1 MADDWRVTIDFD
13 DEGDGTQLA
22 EWLAAVDLEGEER
35 STLGDRVIVSRD
47 GPRVYLYSDSEE
59 PAREVLRTVS
69 ARIEHEGHSA
79 VTALERWHPV
89 EQAWK
94 DGSIPLPDTAEEIAE
109 EHERLQEREAAESA
123 KTGAAQWEVR
133 IELGTPRG
141 HRGPGRTPRIGG
153 NPGRPPAHLPARRGG
168 ERGRR
173 PGSCR
178 AASRRGRATA
188 RRSRSSRAAGWSG
201 RSLPGTRSR
210 SSAASAASSGLAEG
224 WPPASGSGRL
234 VRLSYDLIGGR
245 SMEME
250 PHPTSG
256 GLRLPG

>member
-47 GPRVYLYSDSEE
+47 GPRVYLYADSEE

-89 EQAWK
+89 EQVWK
-94 DGSIPLPDTAEEIAE
+94 DGSVPLPDTAEEIAE

-133 IELGTPRG
+133 IELDT
-141 HRGPGRTPRIGG
+141 HEDTE
-153 NPGRPPAHLPARRGG
+153 A
-168 ERGRR
+168 
-173 PGSCR
+173 
-178 AASRRGRATA
+178 
-188 RRSRSSRAAGWSG
+188 
-201 RSLPGTRSR
+201 
-210 SSAASAASSGLAEG
+210 LAE
-224 WPPASGSGRL
+224 RL
-234 VRLSYDLIGGR
+234 ESEGIPVVRRHTFLLAGAANEDDARALAERLRGEAPDGAKVEVEPGGGMVWEVAPR
-245 SMEME
+245 N
-250 PHPTSG
+250 PFTFFG
-256 GLRLPG
+256 GLGG